1 MAESSSHIVTI
12 FRNQLREGAES
23 TYSAVGPRISELARQ
38 MHGFVDAKTFVASD
52 GERVTVVTFADEQSH
67 NAWRDHPEHRD
78 VQQRGIAEFYSEY
91 SIQVAA
97 VTYSNSFVNGEHQS

>member
-1 MAESSSHIVTI
+1 MAESSSHVVTI
-12 FRNQLREGAES
+12 FRNRLREGAES
-23 TYSAVGPRISELARQ
+23 AYSAVAPRISELASNMR
-38 MHGFVDAKTFVASD
+38 GFIDAKTFVASD
-52 GERVTVVTFADEQSH
+52 GERVTVVTFVDEESH

-97 VTYSNSFVNGEHQS
+97 VTYSNHFVNSEHQS